1 MKNLQG
7 ILGVL
12 FILAFSGC
20 SALSVDSYYDPSA
33 SYTGLKT
40 YGWLPAPEEMIDD
53 PSIDQ
58 GLLSSRIQAAVDREL
73 SAIGFT
79 RQSTPNPD
87 FFIGYQATTPQ
98 KSQSNRFKAAPSLCH
113 VRRRLYSQRQLQ
125 AVGKMDGRLT
135 IDEGQRQFQSTG
147 PTRIFYQLSK

>member
-33 SYTGLKT
+33 SFTGLKK
-40 YGWLPAPEEMIDD
+40 YGWLPALEEMIDD
-53 PSIDQ
+53 PRIDQ
-58 GLLSSRIQAAVDREL
+58 GLLSSRIQAA
-73 SAIGFT
+73 
-79 RQSTPNPD
+79 
-87 FFIGYQATTPQ
+87 
-98 KSQSNRFKAAPSLCH
+98 
-113 VRRRLYSQRQLQ
+113 
-125 AVGKMDGRLT
+125 GKMDGRQA